1 MAPKS
6 DGGRKISANFAVFII
21 TFLVFTTL
29 VVFAVLLLYNH
40 FSIDRQE
47 KQVKFDFALLA
58 FMLYFAGDCFWAA
71 ISAEILPKT
80 RLSVASNS
88 FLLYLFMTLIT
99 YSWLQFVMA
108 FEQAPRRNL
117 PLNRFA
123 VAFPFLVSTL
133 VLILHYIIAPHTLI
147 DSELNMLPAFSV
159 YLVAV
164 PYIYMA
170 AILFYTIRKARQTQN
185 PASKRKHLFVGF
197 FPLMT
202 IIGGLIE
209 MLFLP
214 EVPIFCNTSMVLML
228 VFYIQSLLAK
238 VSLDPLTGL
247 NNRGQLERYCSQR
260 GNLLMPDRKTFVV
273 MMDIDRFKSINDTY
287 GHAEGDK
294 ALVQVSGAL
303 KAAMGRHN
311 MPSFLCRYGG
321 DEFIMIVHPAAAEEV
336 EDLIRD
342 IRAEVKSWSTEHSLS
357 ISAGYDELRGAE
369 DSIEECIE
377 RADKK
382 LYQDKKAGQKIRSA

>member
-1 MAPKS
+1 MTGFAFYY
-6 DGGRKISANFAVFII
+6 IEANIVCII
-21 TFLVFTTL
+21 
-29 VVFAVLLLYNH
+29 VFAILLLHNQ

-47 KQVKFDFALLA
+47 KQIKFDHALVA
-58 FMLYFAGDCFWAA
+58 FMLYFTADCFWAA

-80 RLSVASNS
+80 RLSVAFNS

-99 YSWLQFVMA
+99 YFWLQFVMA
-108 FEQAPRRNL
+108 FEQAPHRNR
-117 PLNRFA
+117 PINQFA
-123 VAFPFLVSTL
+123 VAFPFFVATI
-133 VLILHYIIAPHTLI
+133 VLSLHYIIAPYSLI
-147 DSELNMLPAFSV
+147 DRELNVLPAFNV

-164 PYIYMA
+164 PYIYMT
-170 AILFYTIRKARQTQN
+170 AILFYTIRKARQTQS
-185 PASKRKHLFVGF
+185 PAAKRKHLFVGF

-214 EVPIFCNTSMVLML
+214 EVPIFCNASMLLML
-228 VFYIQSLLAK
+228 VFYIQSLQAK

-247 NNRGQLERYCSQR
+247 NNRRQLERYCSQR
-260 GNLLMPDRKTFVV
+260 GNLFIPDRKTFAV

-336 EDLIRD
+336 EALIRD
-342 IRAEVKSWSTEHSLS
+342 IRDEVKSRSPEHPLS

>member
-1 MAPKS
+1 MFDFS
-6 DGGRKISANFAVFII
+6 VYYIEANIVCILIFGIL
-21 TFLVFTTL
+21 LVH
-29 VVFAVLLLYNH
+29 NH
-40 FSIDRQE
+40 FNIDRQE
-47 KQVKFDFALLA
+47 KQIKYDRVLIA
-58 FMLYFAGDCFWAA
+58 FMLYFLMDCFWAA
-71 ISAEILPKT
+71 IVTEAIPKT
-80 RLSVASNS
+80 RLTVVINT
-88 FLLYLFMTLIT
+88 FCIYLLMGATVY
-99 YSWLQFVMA
+99 YWLNFVMA
-108 FEQAPRRNL
+108 YEQAPHRNR
-117 PLNRFA
+117 PINQFA
-123 VAFPFLVSTL
+123 VAFPFLIATI
-133 VLILHYIIAPHTLI
+133 VLSLHYIIAPYTLI
-147 DSELNMLPAFSV
+147 DRDLNVLPAFSV

-164 PYIYMA
+164 PSIYMA

-185 PASKRKHLFVGF
+185 PTSKRKHLFVGF

-214 EVPIFCNTSMVLML
+214 EVPIFCNASMVLML
-228 VFYIQSLLAK
+228 VFYIQSLQAQ
-238 VSLDPLTGL
+238 VSIDPLTGL

-260 GNLLMPDRKTFVV
+260 GNLLMPDRKTFAV

-287 GHAEGDK
+287 GHAEGDR

-342 IRAEVKSWSTEHSLS
+342 IRAEVKSRSTEHPLS

>member
-1 MAPKS
+1 MTSFAFYY
-6 DGGRKISANFAVFII
+6 IEANIVCI
-21 TFLVFTTL
+21 L
-29 VVFAVLLLYNH
+29 VFAVLLLYNH

>member
-1 MAPKS
+1 MTSFAFYYY
-6 DGGRKISANFAVFII
+6 IEANIVCI
-21 TFLVFTTL
+21 L
-29 VVFAVLLLYNH
+29 VFAVLLLYNH

>member
-1 MAPKS
+1 MTSFAFYY
-6 DGGRKISANFAVFII
+6 IEANIVCI
-21 TFLVFTTL
+21 L
-29 VVFAVLLLYNH
+29 VFAVLLLYNH

-287 GHAEGDK
+287 GHAEGDR

-342 IRAEVKSWSTEHSLS
+342 IRAEVKSRSAEHPLS

>member
-1 MAPKS
+1 MTSFAFYY
-6 DGGRKISANFAVFII
+6 IEANIVCI
-21 TFLVFTTL
+21 L
-29 VVFAVLLLYNH
+29 VFAVLLLYNH

-214 EVPIFCNTSMVLML
+214 EVPIFCNASMLLML
-228 VFYIQSLLAK
+228 VFYIQSLQAQ
-238 VSLDPLTGL
+238 VSLDPLTNL

-260 GNLLMPDRKTFVV
+260 GNLLMPDRKTFAV

-287 GHAEGDK
+287 GHAEGDR

-303 KAAMGRHN
+303 KAAMGRRS

-321 DEFIMIVHPAAAEEV
+321 DEFIMIVHPASVDEV
-336 EDLIRD
+336 EALIRD
-342 IRAEVKSWSTEHSLS
+342 IRAEVKSRSTEHPLS

-369 DSIEECIE
+369 DSIEACIE

-382 LYQDKKAGQKIRSA
+382 LYQDKKAGRKIRSA

>member
-1 MAPKS
+1 MTSFAFYY
-6 DGGRKISANFAVFII
+6 IEANIVCI
-21 TFLVFTTL
+21 L
-29 VVFAVLLLYNH
+29 VFAVLLLYNH

-260 GNLLMPDRKTFVV
+260 GNLLMPDRKTFAV

-287 GHAEGDK
+287 GHAEGDR

>member
-1 MAPKS
+1 MTSFAFYYY
-6 DGGRKISANFAVFII
+6 IEANIVCI
-21 TFLVFTTL
+21 L
-29 VVFAVLLLYNH
+29 VFAVLLLYNH

-228 VFYIQSLLAK
+228 VFYIQSLQAK
-238 VSLDPLTGL
+238 VSIDPLTGL